1 MLIKAGHFCCTIVA
15 NYSIFVEIHKLKLDI
30 KAFIR
35 ELLFGHDCVIVPGFG
50 GFISNHIPAQIDKAT
65 GTFFPP
71 VRQISFNRN
80 LNHNDGLLAGRI
92 SERMGMNYGDARTV
106 IDEFAAELR
115 KRLDRGEKVVFD
127 HIGSFVNNEEGNI
140 QFEPDRDVNFHLGS
154 YGLESFRCMPLEG
167 YENRRLMLSR
177 TDREPAGRVITRR
190 MLWRA
195 AVIVPVVAAL
205 VAVQMNGDLFRAR
218 VERSSLNP
226 LVTAEF
232 ESNRRAVED
241 EINSP
246 DNVAAAQASSNPE
259 PGPSAAD
266 SDVTLHPEAAQLN
279 ASGTLYSLITGSF
292 KSEENALT
300 QVNELIAEG
309 FQPEVFQA
317 ENGFFRV
324 SALECSD
331 LGTASF
337 KRDSLLKK
345 YPGAWISRRK

>member
-1 MLIKAGHFCCTIVA
+1 MHI
-15 NYSIFVEIHKLKLDI
+15 LDI

-35 ELLFGHDCVIVPGFG
+35 ELLFCHDCVIIPGFG
-50 GFISNHIPAQIDKAT
+50 GFISNHIPAQIDKPA
-65 GTFFPP
+65 GMFHPP

-92 SERMGMNYGDARTV
+92 SERMGMNYGDARAV
-106 IDEFAAELR
+106 VEEFASELR
-115 KRLDRGEKVVFD
+115 RRLERGEKVVFD

-140 QFEPDRDVNFHLGS
+140 QFEPDREVNYHLDS

-167 YENRRLMLSR
+167 YESR
-177 TDREPAGRVITRR
+177 KLTLHRTAREPAGRIITRR

-195 AVIVPVVAAL
+195 AVVVPVVAAL

-218 VERSSLNP
+218 VERSSMNP

-232 ESNRRAVED
+232 ENNRKAVDDVISTQAVAGSVE
-241 EINSP
+241 SP
-246 DNVAAAQASSNPE
+246 VVEAESTDRLPVPAEASPAVSPA
-259 PGPSAAD
+259 G
-266 SDVTLHPEAAQLN
+266 V
-279 ASGTLYSLITGSF
+279 YSLITGSF
-292 KSEENALT
+292 KSEENALI
-300 QVNELIAEG
+300 QVNELKAEG
-309 FQPEVFQA
+309 FQPVVFQA

-324 SALECSD
+324 SAVDCPD

-345 YPGAWISRRK
+345 YPGAWISKRK